1 MLPWRIVEAREV
13 REQESV
19 SVLGCRSVYAE
30 AQDRGAQA
38 EQRGGGRLGE
48 PCPSVHQHHV
58 IAARPLVARQ
68 GDQSAYAFKVRMT
81 EAGVVDEA
89 AAELRDDG
97 PRSFAGG
104 AAERGQDI
112 HGATPPGQL
121 RLAHASLDQLA
132 FGIRT
137 QARFHQPV
145 ENAELRQVLLRQQ
158 QSADAGGFQVE
169 IHHQH
174 IAPALGLVRCENR
187 HGTGPADTALDAVKC
202 QNRRDAGKRS
212 VPANGPI
219 LAHDTPVDD
228 GNPPPFGIGARGCDV
243 DLLLHS
249 EIVSER
255 RIEQVAGDSD
265 RRDRR
270 VASQGM
276 SAFGIEASHR
286 SRHRPEPGAGT

>member
-1 MLPWRIVEAREV
+1 M
-13 REQESV
+13 
-19 SVLGCRSVYAE
+19 
-30 AQDRGAQA
+30 
-38 EQRGGGRLGE
+38 
-48 PCPSVHQHHV
+48 
-58 IAARPLVARQ
+58 
-68 GDQSAYAFKVRMT
+68 
-81 EAGVVDEA
+81 
-89 AAELRDDG
+89 
-97 PRSFAGG
+97 
-104 AAERGQDI
+104 
-112 HGATPPGQL
+112 

-145 ENAELRQVLLRQQ
+145 EYAKLRQVLLRQQ

-187 HGTGPADTALDAVKC
+187 HGTGLDAVKR
-202 QNRRDAGKRS
+202 QNRRDAGKRRP
-212 VPANGPI
+212 PAGSPI
-219 LAHDTPVDD
+219 LANDAPVDD
-228 GNPPPFGIGARGCDV
+228 GNPPPFGIGARGCNV

-276 SAFGIEASHR
+276 SGFGIKASYLLGIDR
-286 SRHRPEPGAGT
+286 CQEQEREPSVDVSDEPMVGPVHARQSGR